1 MGIVITYSI
10 LWGMLFVLFLLTMIG
25 AGKLNHY
32 KKKKESTN
40 KYGEHRNKEKFQR
53 YKKSEEFWSKIITVN
68 IFVFIFL
75 LISLLIATPVTFTTQ
90 YNQSINLPQKYITTS
105 KAIEETKSM
114 LIKNNQDITKEN
126 IERMINLGNLGQGL
140 EGKKAKNIIYKL
152 VAKKAKIERKIRFK
166 NRHVFT
172 FFKPRPV
179 PEVK

>member
-1 MGIVITYSI
+1 MCD
-10 LWGMLFVLFLLTMIG
+10 
-25 AGKLNHY
+25 
-32 KKKKESTN
+32 
-40 KYGEHRNKEKFQR
+40 KYGKNGNKEKYQR
-53 YKKSEEFWSKIITVN
+53 YKNGAEFWQAIAGINTF
-68 IFVFIFL
+68 IFVSLFA
-75 LISLLIATPVTFTTQ
+75 SLLIATPVTFTTQ

-152 VAKKAKIERKIRFK
+152 VAKKAEIERKIRFK

-172 FFKPRPV
+172 FFKPGPV